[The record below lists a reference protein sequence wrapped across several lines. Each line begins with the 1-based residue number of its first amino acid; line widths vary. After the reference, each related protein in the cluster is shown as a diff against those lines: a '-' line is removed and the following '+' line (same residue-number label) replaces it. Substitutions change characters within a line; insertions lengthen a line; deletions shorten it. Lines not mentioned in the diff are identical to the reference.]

1 MNDEPTIEEKVRAAF
16 VVQWEDEIAASSPPA
31 ADTAKPSGDATDGG
45 RGRL

>member
-31 ADTAKPSGDATDGG
+31 AKPSGDATDGG